1 VTKAPPVRELLQRY
15 RSNVELAMKL
25 TWYGH
30 STFGVEVGGTSLLI
44 DPFFDN
50 PKTDTDPASLDP
62 DYVLLTHGHADHV
75 GHVGHYE
82 GSTLVA
88 TPEVVSYVQDEAGDF
103 DAVGGMGMNIGGTV
117 ECGDAYVTMHR
128 ADHTNG
134 METGYEASG
143 GMPAG
148 FVVTDS
154 KPTQLDEGDTTSFYH
169 AGDTG
174 LMTEMRDVIAPYLE
188 PDVAAVPIGDHFTMG
203 PMQAAIA
210 VDWLDV
216 DHAIPTHYDTF
227 PPIEQD
233 PEDFAREVRA
243 TGSDASVEILDGD
256 ETIDLAELD

>member
-1 VTKAPPVRELLQRY
+1 
-15 RSNVELAMKL
+15 MKI

-30 STFGVEVGGTSLLI
+30 STFGVELGETSLLI

-75 GHVGHYE
+75 AHVGHYE
-82 GSTLVA
+82 GATLVA
-88 TPEVVSYVQDEAGDF
+88 TPEVVGYCQDEFGDF
-103 DAVGGMGMNIGGTV
+103 EAVGGMGMNLGGTV
-117 ECGDAYVTMHR
+117 ECGDAFVTMHR

-134 METGYEASG
+134 METEYGTSG

-148 FVVTDS
+148 FVISDT
-154 KPTQLDEGDTTSFYH
+154 KPTQVSDEDSVSFYH

-174 LMTEMRDVIAPYLE
+174 LMTEMRDVIGPFLE

-210 VDWLDV
+210 VDWLNA
-216 DHAIPTHYDTF
+216 DHAIPMHYDTF

-233 PEDFAREVRA
+233 PEDFAKEVRA
-243 TGSDASVEILDGD
+243 TGNDADVHALAGD
-256 ETIDLAELD
+256 ESIDVDELH

>member
-1 VTKAPPVRELLQRY
+1 ME
-15 RSNVELAMKL
+15 L

-30 STFGVEVGGTSLLI
+30 STFGVELDETSLLI

-75 GHVGHYE
+75 AHVGHYE
-82 GSTLVA
+82 DATLVA
-88 TPEVVSYVQDEAGDF
+88 TPEVVGYCQDEFGDF
-103 DAVGGMGMNIGGTV
+103 DAVGGMGMNLGGTV
-117 ECGDAYVTMHR
+117 ECGDAFVTMHR

-134 METGYEASG
+134 METEYGTSG

-148 FVVTDS
+148 FVISDT
-154 KPTQLDEGDTTSFYH
+154 KPTQVSDEESTTFYH

-174 LMTEMRDVIAPYLE
+174 LMTEMRDVIGPFLE

-210 VDWLDV
+210 VDWLNV
-216 DHAIPTHYDTF
+216 DHAIPMHYDTF

-233 PEDFAREVRA
+233 PEDFAKEVRG
-243 TGSDASVEILDGD
+243 TGNDADVHALAGD
-256 ETIDLAELD
+256 ESVNLDDLH